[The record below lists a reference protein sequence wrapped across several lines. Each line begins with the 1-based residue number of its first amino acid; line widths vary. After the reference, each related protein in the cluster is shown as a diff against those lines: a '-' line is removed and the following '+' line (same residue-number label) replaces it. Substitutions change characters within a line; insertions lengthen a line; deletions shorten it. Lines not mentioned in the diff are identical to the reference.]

1 MFDHFLRAQSDA
13 YARALAELKHG
24 KKQSHWM
31 WFVFPQISGLGR
43 SEMAQRF
50 SLSGIQDAAMYLSH
64 PVLGSRLN
72 EATQAVLLH
81 GGQATAHD
89 IFGSPDDL
97 KFHLS
102 MTLFARAAPE
112 LLLFSQ
118 ALAAFYD
125 GAEDPETIRR
135 L

>member
-50 SLSGIQDAAMYLSH
+50 SLSGIQDSAMYLSH
-64 PVLGSRLN
+64 PVLGSRL
-72 EATQAVLLH
+72 T
-81 GGQATAHD
+81 
-89 IFGSPDDL
+89 
-97 KFHLS
+97 
-102 MTLFARAAPE
+102 
-112 LLLFSQ
+112 
-118 ALAAFYD
+118 
-125 GAEDPETIRR
+125 
-135 L
+135 